1 MYILGITG
9 PLGHD
14 AAACLMKEGRIVA
27 MVEEER
33 LSRIPHSPGGLMPY
47 LAIEHCLNKEEIS
60 LDQVDYIVLSWDKGL
75 IPQTK
80 IPLPDI
86 FDDVGSL
93 FPKSKFPH
101 SKLPKIEVID
111 HHLAHAASAYYFS
124 PFEEA
129 GVLVVDGAGEDCSTT
144 LYHGKNGRLNKLDSI
159 HHNES
164 LGEFYAT
171 VTEYVGFD
179 WNDPGKTMGLASFG
193 EPVYEFPRIA
203 LDDVKGYSMKIDQSL
218 HMSKVE
224 NVWKKEFVRLGIM
237 PNISTRRYNP
247 VTYRMSEHLEFDAVH
262 YNLAASAQRKL
273 EECYMNLAKVLMERT
288 GSRNLCLAGGVAL
301 NCVANGQLRRS
312 GHVDGLFIQP
322 AANDAGAAIGAAA
335 EVAARLG
342 FAIEKLVSN
351 YSGPSF
357 TNDQI
362 RATLDHLGLRYKAVN
377 DATETASQLLTE
389 GQTVGWFQGGAEYG
403 PRALGNRSMLANPSV
418 PDIQNHM
425 NNNVKFREGFR
436 PFGPSVLEE
445 EAGEWFEDMHS
456 SRFMLQSFDV
466 KPNKRSAVEGVVHVD
481 GSSRPQTVTKE
492 TNARYYKLISE
503 FRKNTGI
510 PMVLNTSFNLRG
522 EPMVNTPY
530 DAIRTY
536 IMGALDVLVME
547 DIVLVKADSNL

>member
-14 AAACLMKEGRIVA
+14 AAACLMKEGRIVV

-33 LSRIPHSPGGLMPY
+33 LSRIPHSPGGQMPY
-47 LAIEHCLNKEEIS
+47 LAIEHCLNQEGIT
-60 LDQVDYIVLSWDKGL
+60 LDHVDYIALSWDKSL
-75 IPQTK
+75 IPETK
-80 IPLPDI
+80 IPLPDV
-86 FDDVGSL
+86 FDDVESL

-101 SKLPKIEVID
+101 NKLPKVEVVD

-124 PFEEA
+124 PFGEA
-129 GVLVVDGAGEDCSTT
+129 GVLVADGAGEDCSTT
-144 LYHGKNGRLNKLDSI
+144 LYHGIDGRLKKLDSI

-193 EPVYEFPRIA
+193 EAIYDFPRIA
-203 LDDVKGYSMKIDQSL
+203 TDPVKGYSMKIDHSL
-218 HMSKVE
+218 HMTKVE
-224 NVWKKEFVRLGIM
+224 NVWKREMFRLGVI
-237 PNISTRRYNP
+237 PNKGVRRYNP
-247 VTYRMSEHLEFDAVH
+247 ITYRISEHLEFDSTH
-262 YNLAASAQRKL
+262 RNLAASAQRKL
-273 EECYMNLAKVLMERT
+273 EECYLSLARALVDRT

-301 NCVANGQLRRS
+301 NCVANGKLRRS
-312 GHVDGLFIQP
+312 GLVDDLFIQP

-335 EVAARLG
+335 EIAARLG
-342 FAIEKLVSN
+342 FTIEKLSGN

-362 RATLDHLGLRYKAVN
+362 RATLNHLGLKYRTAD
-377 DATETASQLLTE
+377 DAAELASDLLAE
-389 GQTVGWFQGGAEYG
+389 GRTVGWFQGRSEYG

-425 NNNVKFREGFR
+425 NRNVKFREGFR

-445 EAGEWFEDMHS
+445 EAADFFELMS
-456 SRFMLQSFDV
+456 PSPYMLQSVYV
-466 KPNKRSAVEGVVHVD
+466 KPDKRSQIGGVVHVD

-492 TNARYYKLISE
+492 TNARYHQLITR
-503 FRKNTGI
+503 FRAKTGI

-522 EPMVNTPY
+522 EPMVNSPY

-536 IMGALDVLVME
+536 MSGALDALIME
-547 DIVLVKADSNL
+547 DILLVKDGINQ